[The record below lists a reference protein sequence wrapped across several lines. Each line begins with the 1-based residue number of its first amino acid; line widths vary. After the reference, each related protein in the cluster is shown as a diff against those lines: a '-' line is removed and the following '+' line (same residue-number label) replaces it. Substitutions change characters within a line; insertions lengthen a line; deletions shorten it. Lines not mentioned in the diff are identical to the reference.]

1 MGRKRT
7 FGWRRRFAGAL
18 ILVALVAAGWGWWR
32 LQHWRPDPAVYPVQ
46 GVLGGARDADGSEG
60 PDFRAFKAI
69 GARFAYLEA
78 SDGATARDPAFSRNL
93 AAAREAGLKA
103 GAVHRYDPC
112 VPADKQA
119 ANFVTVVPRDKAML
133 PPAIELDALAD
144 DCPSRV
150 SEAAVESELTTFLNE
165 IEGHVGQPAVLKVSK
180 AFDARYPVARTI
192 ERNLWLVRDYLQP
205 DYAGR
210 PWMLWTANAAYRSE
224 AGETPVRWVV
234 LQP

>member
-1 MGRKRT
+1 MGRKRV
-7 FGWRRRFAGAL
+7 FGWRRRVAGVVLLAL
-18 ILVALVAAGWGWWR
+18 LVAAGWGWWR
-32 LQHWRPDPAVYPVQ
+32 LQHWRPDPARFPVQ
-46 GVLGGARDADGSEG
+46 GVLIGAGDGAA
-60 PDFRAFKAI
+60 DFRAFRAI

-78 SDGATARDPAFSRNL
+78 SAGASARDPAFSRNF
-93 AAAREAGLKA
+93 AAAREAKLKV

-112 VPADKQA
+112 VAADRQA

-133 PPAIELDALAD
+133 PPAIELDTLAV
-144 DCPSRV
+144 DCPTQV

-165 IEGHVGQPAVLKVSK
+165 IEGHVGQPAVLKVSA
-180 AFDARYPVARTI
+180 AFEARYHVAGTV
-192 ERNLWLVRDYLQP
+192 ERNLWLTRDYLQP

-210 PWMLWTANAAYRSE
+210 PWTLWTANASYRNE

>member
-7 FGWRRRFAGAL
+7 FGWRRRIAGVLLLAV
-18 ILVALVAAGWGWWR
+18 LVAGGVGWWR
-32 LQHWRPDPAVYPVQ
+32 LRHWRPDAVKFPVQ
-46 GVLGGARDADGSEG
+46 GVLIGAADG
-60 PDFRAFKAI
+60 PADFHALRAI

-78 SDGATARDPAFSRNL
+78 SEGADARDPAFARNL
-93 AAAREAGLKA
+93 AAAREAKLKV

-112 VPADKQA
+112 IPADKQA
-119 ANFVTVVPRDKAML
+119 ANFVTIVPRDKAML
-133 PPAIELDALAD
+133 PPAIELDAVAD
-144 DCPSRV
+144 ACPTRV

-180 AFDARYPVARTI
+180 AFEQRYHIAGEV
-192 ERNLWLVRDYLQP
+192 ERNLWLTRTYLQP

-210 PWMLWTANAAYRSE
+210 PWTLWTANDSLRNE

>member
-1 MGRKRT
+1 MGRKRA
-7 FGWRRRFAGAL
+7 FGWRWRIAAAVA
-18 ILVALVAAGWGWWR
+18 LVALVAAGWGWWR
-32 LQHWRPDPAVYPVQ
+32 LQHWRPETQAFPVQ
-46 GVLGGARDADGSEG
+46 GVLVGARDGRV
-60 PDFRAFKAI
+60 DFRSFKAI

-78 SDGATARDPAFSRNL
+78 SQGAAARDSAFVRNL
-93 AAAREAGLKA
+93 AAARAAGLRV

-112 VPADKQA
+112 VPAEKQA
-119 ANFVTVVPRDKAML
+119 ADFVTVVPRDRTML

-144 DCPSRV
+144 DCPTRV

-180 AFDARYPVARTI
+180 PFEARYRIAATV
-192 ERNLWLVRDYLQP
+192 ERNLWLTRDYLQP

-210 PWMLWTANAAYRSE
+210 PWTLWTANGSYRNE
-224 AGETPVRWVV
+224 ASETPVRWVV

>member
-1 MGRKRT
+1 MGRKRA
-7 FGWRRRFAGAL
+7 FGWRWRVAGAL
-18 ILVALVAAGWGWWR
+18 ALVALVGGGWGWWR
-32 LQHWRPDPAVYPVQ
+32 LQHWRPDPAAFPVQ
-46 GVLGGARDADGSEG
+46 GVLVGARDRQGDRG
-60 PDFRAFKAI
+60 PNFRAFKAI
-69 GARFAYLEA
+69 GARFVYLEA
-78 SDGATARDPAFSRNL
+78 SDGAAGRDPAFSRNL
-93 AAAREAGLKA
+93 AAAREAGLRV

-112 VPADKQA
+112 VPADRQA
-119 ANFVTVVPRDKAML
+119 ANFVVVVPRDRTML

-144 DCPSRV
+144 DCPKRV

-180 AFDARYPVARTI
+180 AFEARYPVATTV

-210 PWMLWTANAAYRSE
+210 PWTLWTANAAYRNDAS
-224 AGETPVRWVV
+224 ETPVRWVV

>member
-1 MGRKRT
+1 
-7 FGWRRRFAGAL
+7 
-18 ILVALVAAGWGWWR
+18 
-32 LQHWRPDPAVYPVQ
+32 
-46 GVLGGARDADGSEG
+46 
-60 PDFRAFKAI
+60 
-69 GARFAYLEA
+69 
-78 SDGATARDPAFSRNL
+78 AFSRNL

-112 VPADKQA
+112 IPADRQA
-119 ANFVTVVPRDKAML
+119 ANFVTIVPRDRTLL

-144 DCPSRV
+144 HCPTRV

-180 AFDARYPVARTI
+180 AFEARYHIAGTL
-192 ERNLWLVRDYLQP
+192 ERNLWLTRDWLQP

-210 PWMLWTANAAYRSE
+210 PWTLWTANSAYRNEASE
-224 AGETPVRWVV
+224 NPVRWVV

>member
-1 MGRKRT
+1 MGRKRV
-7 FGWRRRFAGAL
+7 FGWRWRIAGTVT
-18 ILVALVAAGWGWWR
+18 LVALLAGGWGWWR
-32 LQHWRPDPAVYPVQ
+32 LQHWRPDAKAFPVE
-46 GVLGGARDADGSEG
+46 GVEIGASDGKAD
-60 PDFRAFKAI
+60 FQAFKAI
-69 GARFAYLEA
+69 GARFAYLDA
-78 SDGATARDPAFSRNL
+78 SDGANARDPAFSRNL

-119 ANFVTVVPRDKAML
+119 ANFVTIVPRDRSLL

-144 DCPSRV
+144 HCPKRV

-180 AFDARYPVARTI
+180 AFESRYHIAGTL
-192 ERNLWLVRDYLQP
+192 ERNLWLSRDWLQP

-210 PWMLWTANAAYRSE
+210 PWTLWTANSAYRNEASE
-224 AGETPVRWVV
+224 NPVRWVV

>member
-1 MGRKRT
+1 MGRKRA
-7 FGWRRRFAGAL
+7 FGWRWRIAGAVA
-18 ILVALVAAGWGWWR
+18 LVALVAGGWGWWR
-32 LQHWRPDPAVYPVQ
+32 LQHWRPEARAFPVQ
-46 GVLGGARDADGSEG
+46 GVLVGAGDGQGDRG
-60 PDFRAFKAI
+60 PNFRAFKAI

-78 SDGATARDPAFSRNL
+78 SQGAGARDRTFSRNL
-93 AAAREAGLKA
+93 AAAREAGLRT

-112 VPADKQA
+112 VAADRQA
-119 ANFVTVVPRDKAML
+119 ANFVTIVPRDKAML

-144 DCPSRV
+144 DCPTRV
-150 SEAAVESELTTFLNE
+150 GEAAVESELTTFLNE

-180 AFDARYPVARTI
+180 KFEARYPVATTV
-192 ERNLWLVRDYLQP
+192 ERNLWLSRDYLQP

-210 PWMLWTANAAYRSE
+210 PWTLWTANAAYRNE

>member
-1 MGRKRT
+1 MGRKKA
-7 FGWRRRFAGAL
+7 FGWRRRMAGAVL
-18 ILVALVAAGWGWWR
+18 LAALVAGGWGWWR
-32 LQHWRPDPAVYPVQ
+32 LQHWRPDPATFPVQ
-46 GVLGGARDADGSEG
+46 GVLVGAGDG
-60 PDFRAFKAI
+60 PVDFRAFHAI

-78 SDGATARDPAFSRNL
+78 SAGADGRDPAFARNL
-93 AAAREAGLKA
+93 AAVRGSGLKV

-144 DCPSRV
+144 QCPTRV
-150 SEAAVESELTTFLNE
+150 SAEGVESELTTFLNE

-180 AFDARYPVARTI
+180 AFEARYPIANRL
-192 ERNLWLVRDYLQP
+192 ERNLWLTRAWLQP

-210 PWMLWTANAAYRSE
+210 PWTLWTANPAYRNEASE
-224 AGETPVRWVV
+224 APVRWVV